1 MLLHSLHNPT
11 QFKGISIMFSPKFQ
25 PQFAAACAALFSAA
39 IFISA
44 SVGPAIQNAG
54 SMVA

>member
-1 MLLHSLHNPT
+1 
-11 QFKGISIMFSPKFQ
+11 MFSPKFQ